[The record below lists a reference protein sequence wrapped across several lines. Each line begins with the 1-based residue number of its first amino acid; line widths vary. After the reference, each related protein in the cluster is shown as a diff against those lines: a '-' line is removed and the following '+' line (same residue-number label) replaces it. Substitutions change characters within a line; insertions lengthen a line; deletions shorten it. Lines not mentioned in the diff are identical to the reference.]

1 MGYWVCISAGYHF
14 TRQCQ
19 SIWVVSTKAVL
30 QIAITD
36 SLCYSNIFQ
45 WQTLEYKLTWLKLS
59 SCDWELSKSI
69 LLAMYSCGLLLVI
82 TYLLFS
88 ATVIDIT
95 TGKYK
100 LPCLQLFSYSHPAD
114 GCSFTIILDHSS
126 KSSKYLATFCS
137 IVFV

>member
-45 WQTLEYKLTWLKLS
+45 WQTLEYKLMWPKLAI
-59 SCDWELSKSI
+59 CDWELSKDI
-69 LLAMYSCGLLLVI
+69 LLAMYSRGLVLVI
-82 TYLLFS
+82 TCLLFS
-88 ATVIDIT
+88 ATLIDIT
-95 TGKYK
+95 TGKYI
-100 LPCLQLFSYSHPAD
+100 LLCLQLLSYSHLAD
-114 GCSFTIILDHSS
+114 DYGFTIILNHSI
-126 KSSKYLATFCS
+126 KSSKYLAKFCF
-137 IVFV
+137 IVFI